1 MHRALLLPEIITI
14 ILQAEASSPTYLYTC
29 LFINKL
35 FSLEASRILWEGCGT
50 DYSSWQAGHVTPT
63 IKNLAKVITHN
74 TQRAQFY
81 ANFIR
86 ILRFR
91 DEGEENEFIDEAR
104 FHKELSCLQFPHLEE
119 VSLYESGNATSMNTG
134 EVVIYYAQPNVKFFT
149 LRQGSKLSDS
159 FLKTLSGSCP
169 RLRSLT
175 LRECTDNSV
184 SEEGLVQFLDKSTF
198 LDALD
203 IRTGLDEAWS
213 YKAFEAITKYRDL
226 NFLCIPDIQNEWVG
240 SLRHAGPIP
249 AFPNLIHLY
258 AGASDEG
265 LECLARYAPNLKT
278 LAIYLQNLAPSH
290 RILSSASHFTH
301 LKDLSVQFGPG
312 SSISGQDLLLVV
324 QKCPNLAE
332 LSVGEN
338 EGSRPSGSS
347 INDSIID
354 SIAKNMLNMKQ
365 LTLVFDRP
373 DLLTWQSIASFARY
387 CKQLE
392 MLKLSCNFTWEE
404 AITGAQEG
412 MFPILW
418 ALEVI
423 FDDNNRRKEIAE
435 GDQEN
440 INTHAAR
447 FASIAPKMTSF
458 MTVDGNEMDEAM
470 EAAIYDICMER
481 Y

>member
-1 MHRALLLPEIITI
+1 MDRALLLPEIITI
-14 ILQAEASSPTYLYTC
+14 ILRAEASSPAYLHTC

-50 DYSSWQAGHVTPT
+50 DYNSWQAGHVTPT
-63 IKNLAKVITHN
+63 IKHLADVVTQDA
-74 TQRAQFY
+74 QRAQFY

-104 FHKELSCLQFPHLEE
+104 FHKELTCLQFPHMEE

-134 EVVIYYAQPNVKFFT
+134 DAAIHYAQPNVKFFT

-159 FLKTLSGSCP
+159 FLDTLSNSCP
-169 RLRSLT
+169 KLRSLT
-175 LRECTDNSV
+175 LRECTENSV
-184 SEEGLVQFLDKSTF
+184 SEEGLVRFLDKSSF

-213 YKAFEAITKYRDL
+213 YKAFDAITKYRDM
-226 NFLCIPDIQNEWVG
+226 NFLRIPDIKDDWVD

-249 AFPNLIHLY
+249 AFPNLTHFY
-258 AGASDEG
+258 TGVSDEG

-278 LAIYLQNLAPSH
+278 LAVYLQNLSPSY
-290 RILSSASHFTH
+290 RILASASHFTL
-301 LKDLSVQFGPG
+301 LKDLTVHFGPQ
-312 SSISGQDLLLVV
+312 SSASGKDLLLLA

-332 LSVGEN
+332 LSIGEY
-338 EGSRPSGSS
+338 EGSRPSGSG
-347 INDSIID
+347 INDSIME
-354 SIAKNMLNMKQ
+354 SMAKNLPNITQLN
-365 LTLVFDRP
+365 LIFDRP
-373 DLLTWQSIASFARY
+373 DLLTWQSITSLARH
-387 CKQLE
+387 CKKLE

-404 AITGAQEG
+404 AITGTQEG
-412 MFPILW
+412 MFPTLW

-423 FDDNNRRKEIAE
+423 LDENNRKEEIAE
-435 GDQEN
+435 GNQERV
-440 INTHAAR
+440 NTYATR

-458 MTVDGNEMDEAM
+458 TIEGGNETDEAM
-470 EAAIYDICMER
+470 ETAIYDICMER